1 MYKIGLDLGYKY
13 TKGVADNGKKVCF
26 PSVIA
31 QDKSAEV
38 DDDIRKFFSNQT
50 GNSGIENNLYITIS
64 NGKYKEK
71 FKVGNAA
78 INERNVRSTFLDN
91 KCNSIENKI
100 CLAAASSILL
110 PEKEG
115 DIFLVSGLPIS
126 SFSQQKDIFKNM
138 LLNYDLTVEV
148 PKYNIKKH
156 IKFQRV
162 ELVPQGLA
170 AIYAAV
176 WENIKKYS
184 IPGSYIGLIDWGGK
198 TVDYAVFRID
208 DNGFP
213 QYVPEFSG
221 TIDGGMF
228 QIENDVSTLFKEKYG
243 TELIYSS
250 LLRLIETG
258 KIYFNRQ
265 QLDFSRDIEDIKKDR
280 AEKVLNEITKKWTD
294 IIAYFNTVFASGGG
308 SIDMYDYLKAV
319 SEVLKLELAKDSQ
332 MGNALGYHKIAELA
346 EVKSK
351 AGH

>member
-26 PSVIA
+26 SSIIA
-31 QDKSAEV
+31 QDKSSRV
-38 DDDIRKFFSNQT
+38 DSDIKKFFSKQYQNT
-50 GNSGIENNLYITIS
+50 GIENNLYITIS
-64 NGKYKEK
+64 NGKYKER

-100 CLAAASSILL
+100 CLAAASSLL
-110 PEKEG
+110 FPEKEE

-126 SFSQQKDIFKNM
+126 SFTQQKSLFRDM
-138 LLNYDLTVEV
+138 LLNYNLTVEI
-148 PKYNIKKH
+148 PKYNVKKH
-156 IKFQRV
+156 VKFQRV

-184 IPGSYIGLIDWGGK
+184 IPGSYIGLIEWGGK

-208 DNGFP
+208 DAGFP
-213 QYVPEFSG
+213 QYVPEYSG

-228 QIENDVSTLFKEKYG
+228 QIENDVSTLFKEKHG
-243 TELIYSS
+243 AELIYSN
-250 LLRLIETG
+250 LLRLIQTG
-258 KIYFNRQ
+258 KVYFNRE
-265 QLDFSRDIEDIKKDR
+265 QLDFSQDIKDIKRYR

-294 IIAYFNTVFASGGG
+294 IILYFNAVFASGGG
-308 SIDMYDYLKAV
+308 SIDMFDYLKVV
-319 SEVLKLELAKDSQ
+319 SESLKLELDKDSQ

-346 EVKSK
+346 ELKSK
-351 AGH
+351 VRH